1 MTPVD
6 LIYRLLNL
14 AEFMERQGQPLP
26 IDPQKFGDYA
36 TGCAAYAKAVH
47 YKELEFFSEPSPAVV
62 ESLISL
68 NTRLEQH
75 DAAWGM
81 FAMAR
86 DQYVITR
93 HEEWYERLGSWDD
106 ALSVYENKLADR
118 PYDTDIGLGRLRCL
132 QALGE
137 WDDLTTSCASM
148 WATPDQG
155 LRKSIAPMAT
165 AAAWALQL
173 WDSMDDYSSALS
185 PDSPDLPF
193 YRAILS
199 VHRNE
204 FPKALVHIAKARD
217 LLVPELTSFVGENYI
232 RSYKYVSPVLVSSGS

>member
-1 MTPVD
+1 MAPVE
-6 LIYRLLNL
+6 LVYRLLNL

-26 IDPQKFGDYA
+26 IDHKKFGDYA
-36 TGCAAYAKAVH
+36 IGCAAYAKAVH
-47 YKELEFFSEPSPAVV
+47 YKELEFFSESSPAVV

-86 DQYVITR
+86 DQYDITKR
-93 HEEWYERLGSWDD
+93 EEWYERLGYWDD
-106 ALSVYENKLADR
+106 ALAVCDAKLADQ
-118 PYDTDIGLGRLRCL
+118 PHDIDIGLGRLRCL

-137 WDDLTTSCASM
+137 WDELAISCAGM
-148 WATPDQG
+148 WAAPD
-155 LRKSIAPMAT
+155 RDRRNSIAPMAT

-173 WDSMDDYSSALS
+173 WDLIDGYSSALS
-185 PDSPDLPF
+185 PDTPNLPF

-204 FPKALVHIAKARD
+204 FSKALVHIAKARD

-232 RSYKYVSPVLVSSGS
+232 RSYR

>member
-1 MTPVD
+1 
-6 LIYRLLNL
+6 
-14 AEFMERQGQPLP
+14 MERQDQPLP
-26 IDPQKFGDYA
+26 IDYKTFGDYA
-36 TGCAAYAKAVH
+36 MGCAAYAKAVH
-47 YKELEFFSEPSPAVV
+47 YKELEFFSESSPAVV

-81 FAMAR
+81 FSMAR
-86 DQYVITR
+86 DQYDITK
-93 HEEWYERLGSWDD
+93 HEEWYERLGYWDD
-106 ALSVYENKLADR
+106 ALSVYKDKLAGR
-118 PYDTDIGLGRLRCL
+118 PHDTDIGLGCLRCL
-132 QALGE
+132 YALGE
-137 WDDLTTSCASM
+137 WDDLATSCASM
-148 WATPDQG
+148 WATPDQD

-173 WDSMDDYSSALS
+173 WDLMDGYSNALS

-193 YRAILS
+193 YRAMLS

-217 LLVPELTSFVGENYI
+217 LLVPELTSFVGENYF
-232 RSYKYVSPVLVSSGS
+232 RSYKYVSPVLISFGS